1 MPGNGEQ
8 EQMGVSIAAKLVK
21 SREFQ
26 QRLMRATLRAGTVSG
41 APKSCERSRLASP
54 GPLCKLRP
62 LMKSKSK
69 SFINVFAAL
78 TLVVCGLVAGGCK
91 SATVT
96 QPATAVAAETSVK
109 PGVNAE
115 YLKPDLNVSQ
125 WVERFEREGREIYD
139 QREAI
144 VAAARLK
151 PGMVVADIGAGTGL
165 FTPYFSRAVGPK
177 GKVLAEDIV
186 PAFLERIRK
195 RAVADGLA
203 NVQTVLC
210 TERSVELPPNS
221 IDFAFI
227 CDVYHHF
234 EYPHSSMASLHR
246 ALRPGGEVLLV
257 EFKRIP
263 GTTSDWVLNH
273 VRAGQEVFTAE
284 IKAAGFQQVEEVNL
298 LKDNYVVRFRKFG
311 K

>member
-1 MPGNGEQ
+1 MQPGGGWVNDSEP
-8 EQMGVSIAAKLVK
+8 EA
-21 SREFQ
+21 EFQ
-26 QRLMRATLRAGTVSG
+26 ETVNKNKAMLELVVSD
-41 APKSCERSRLASP
+41 APKTCQRSNLASP
-54 GPLCKLRP
+54 DQLCKLLLP
-62 LMKSKSK
+62 MKSK
-69 SFINVFAAL
+69 FENVLPLFAAL
-78 TLVVCGLVAGGCK
+78 TLVVFGLVAGGCK
-91 SATVT
+91 SDTGYGQASA
-96 QPATAVAAETSVK
+96 ATAETNVK
-109 PGVNAE
+109 PGINAE
-115 YLKPDLNVSQ
+115 YLKPDLNVTQ

-151 PGMVVADIGAGTGL
+151 PGMVLADIGAGTGL

-177 GKVLAEDIV
+177 GKVLAVDIV
-186 PAFLERIRK
+186 PAFLERIRE
-195 RAVADGLA
+195 RAAAEGLA

-210 TERSVELPPNS
+210 TEHSVELPPNS

-234 EYPHSSMASLHR
+234 EYPQSSLASLHR

-263 GTTSDWVLNH
+263 GTSSDWVLNH

-284 IKAAGFQQVEEVNL
+284 IKAAGFQQVEELNL
-298 LKDNYVVRFRKFG
+298 LKENYVVRFRKLR

>member
-1 MPGNGEQ
+1 
-8 EQMGVSIAAKLVK
+8 
-21 SREFQ
+21 
-26 QRLMRATLRAGTVSG
+26 
-41 APKSCERSRLASP
+41 
-54 GPLCKLRP
+54 
-62 LMKSKSK
+62 MKSKSERLLT
-69 SFINVFAAL
+69 VLAAL
-78 TLVVCGLVAGGCK
+78 LLLPLLCSLVGGGCK
-91 SATVT
+91 SAAVSR
-96 QPATAVAAETSVK
+96 PASAAPAEASVK
-109 PGVNAE
+109 PGINAE
-115 YLKPDLNVSQ
+115 YLKPDLNVAQ

-139 QREAI
+139 HCEAI

-177 GKVLAEDIV
+177 GKVFAVDIV
-186 PAFLERIRK
+186 PAFLDRIRR
-195 RAVADGLA
+195 RAAADGLA

-234 EYPHSSMASLHR
+234 EYPHSSMTSLHR
-246 ALRPGGEVLLV
+246 ALRAGGEVLLV
-257 EFKRIP
+257 EFKRIA
-263 GTTSDWVLNH
+263 GTSSDWVLNH

-284 IKAAGFQQVEEVNL
+284 IQAAGFRQIEERDF
-298 LKDNYVVRFRKFG
+298 LKDNYVVRFRKLG

>member
-1 MPGNGEQ
+1 M
-8 EQMGVSIAAKLVK
+8 SKAAKT
-21 SREFQ
+21 RGICD
-26 QRLMRATLRAGTVSG
+26 RNGT
-41 APKSCERSRLASP
+41 PFLASAAP
-54 GPLCKLRP
+54 PCKLP
-62 LMKSKSK
+62 SLMKSR
-69 SFINVFAAL
+69 FENFLTFLAAL
-78 TLVVCGLVAGGCK
+78 MLAVCGLGVGGCK
-91 SATVT
+91 SG
-96 QPATAVAAETSVK
+96 AVSEQAGAAAAESSVN
-109 PGVNAE
+109 PGINAQ
-115 YLKPDLNVSQ
+115 YLNPDLNVTQ

-139 QREAI
+139 HREAI

-177 GKVLAEDIV
+177 GKVFAVDIV
-186 PAFLERIRK
+186 PAFLERIRQ
-195 RAVADGLA
+195 RAVSEGLA

-234 EYPHSSMASLHR
+234 EYPHSSMSSLHR

-263 GTTSDWVLNH
+263 GTTSDWMLNH

-284 IKAAGFQQVEEVNL
+284 IKAIGFLQVEQLDL
-298 LKDNYVVRFRKFG
+298 LKDNYMVRFHKVRR
-311 K
+311 